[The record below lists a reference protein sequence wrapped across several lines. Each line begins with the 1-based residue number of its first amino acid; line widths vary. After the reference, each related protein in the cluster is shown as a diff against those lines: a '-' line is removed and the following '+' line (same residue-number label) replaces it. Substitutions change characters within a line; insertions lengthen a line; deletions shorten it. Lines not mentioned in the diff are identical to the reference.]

1 MDASHV
7 TRLLLQA
14 AANATKAAGAG
25 GAGGAVAKAAAASNH
40 LGWQGGVVIA
50 VLLVGIG
57 TMVFDLVGPDLVFAA
72 MSSIFVAARI
82 IDIKQFSAG
91 FSNTG
96 VLTVFFLYCV
106 AAGIEQTGGLERAI
120 VGIMGTRSPLFV
132 TLVKMTI
139 PCALLSSVLNNTPI
153 VAMLIPIIIAWSH
166 RAGTDARKLLIPM
179 AYAVTFGGTLTLIG
193 TSTNLVVTGLME
205 KRYGKDG
212 QLGQALKKFATPEL
226 QKQFLA
232 SDEGLR
238 LRERAYYGFFE
249 ITPYGIPYAV
259 AGLLYLW
266 LASPGLLPGQGKVSA
281 ADEGAAGGGGSKA
294 GGGLLRGAGSKERVT
309 ASSLARRG
317 RPIFVMRVSPSSSV
331 ANKSVRV
338 AGLKGL
344 DGAFLVAVGRLGHL
358 VRVLLFF
365 HSLFFFCF
373 FFFLLLSSSFIFRRA
388 RDKGSMKGER
398 VEKRRE

>member
-132 TLVKMTI
+132 TLVKMTV

-179 AYAVTFGGTLTLIG
+179 AYAVTFGDTLTLIG

-266 LASPGLLPGQGKVSA
+266 LASPALGPGISPFVWLKKKKKKRDSSRA
-281 ADEGAAGGGGSKA
+281 RASSPPPTRARREGAAPRPA
-294 GGGLLRGAGSKERVT
+294 A
-309 ASSLARRG
+309 ASSAAPARRSG
-317 RPIFVMRVSPSSSV
+317 
-331 ANKSVRV
+331 
-338 AGLKGL
+338 
-344 DGAFLVAVGRLGHL
+344 
-358 VRVLLFF
+358 
-365 HSLFFFCF
+365 
-373 FFFLLLSSSFIFRRA
+373 
-388 RDKGSMKGER
+388 
-398 VEKRRE
+398 